1 MACWAR
7 SLARLRSSRV
17 CARAHL
23 PCTERA
29 RWDSHASG
37 ARACLHALTSPA
49 PPLRSELIDRCIG
62 SKIWIIMKNEKEFV
76 GTLRG
81 FDDFVNMVLD
91 DVTEY
96 ETGVDG
102 KQRSTQRV
110 DQVLLNGN
118 NVTFLVP
125 GSSPEEAAAAAVVGP
140 AAGAGGSAR

>member
-1 MACWAR
+1 
-7 SLARLRSSRV
+7 
-17 CARAHL
+17 
-23 PCTERA
+23 
-29 RWDSHASG
+29 
-37 ARACLHALTSPA
+37 
-49 PPLRSELIDRCIG
+49 
-62 SKIWIIMKNEKEFV
+62 MKNEKEFV

-125 GSSPEEAAAAAVVGP
+125 GSSPEEAAAAGVVGP